1 LVTLTENQL
10 VEYVNDGGT
19 RLMIIVKRADYCVH
33 DTVQRKA
40 VAVPRFPERVEHEGR
55 RRRRKMNGIV
65 KG

>member
-1 LVTLTENQL
+1 
-10 VEYVNDGGT
+10 
-19 RLMIIVKRADYCVH
+19 MIIVKRADYCVH